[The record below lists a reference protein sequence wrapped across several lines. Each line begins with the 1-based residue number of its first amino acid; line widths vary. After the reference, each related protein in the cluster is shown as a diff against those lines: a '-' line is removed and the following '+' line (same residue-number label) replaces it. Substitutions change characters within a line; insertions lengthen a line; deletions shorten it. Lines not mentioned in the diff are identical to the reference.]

1 MHLKTPVSFFPPAS
15 GRGKWHVKGACSD
28 LSACGSRVVLNTSG
42 GLRIQHEAGSPASSV
57 HPICCRK
64 CLKNATVS

>member
-1 MHLKTPVSFFPPAS
+1 MTTMHLKTPVSFFPPAS

-28 LSACGSRVVLNTSG
+28 LSACGS
-42 GLRIQHEAGSPASSV
+42 SV